1 MTGGG
6 RGPEGADPVDPPVL
20 IRDLSTLD
28 EMRACVRLQETTWGR
43 DFTEK
48 VPLSILKVGQRLG
61 GVSAGAF
68 LPDGP
73 AEGTLVG
80 FVFGLTG
87 LTPDGLAHWSDMLAV
102 SPEFRGRGIGMR
114 LKLFQR
120 DRVLGLGVRTMF
132 WTFDPLEVRNGRLNF
147 RRLGGYSVEYVP
159 NMYGAS
165 VSPLHL
171 GLATDRLVVRWDLDS
186 RRVADALSADGVA
199 PVDVSRGVT
208 AFDVTW
214 DGEWPVPGEALRPM
228 PAEGD
233 YLVPVP
239 SNIAALHAARPDLAR
254 RWRKAA
260 RDTLESALLGGG
272 AVIDAIPGES
282 LSHYRV
288 RPRQWIQEEHP

>member
-1 MTGGG
+1 MSGDRQG
-6 RGPEGADPVDPPVL
+6 RGGAHRADPRVI

-28 EMRACVRLQETTWGR
+28 DMRACVRLQQATWGK

-68 LPDGP
+68 LTDGS
-73 AEGTLVG
+73 AEGELVG

-87 LTPDGLAHWSDMLAV
+87 LTPDGPAHWSDMLAV
-102 SPEFRGRGIGMR
+102 SPEYRGRGIGIR

-120 DRVLGLGVRTMF
+120 ERVLDLDVRTMF

-159 NMYGAS
+159 DMYGAS

-186 RRVADALSADGVA
+186 RRVAEALTAESGG
-199 PVDVSRGVT
+199 PVDLSEAVT
-208 AFDVTW
+208 AFDVTM
-214 DGEWPVPGEALRPM
+214 DGQWPVPADALRPM
-228 PAEGD
+228 PPEGD
-233 YLVPVP
+233 YLIPVP
-239 SNIAALHAARPDLAR
+239 SGIAALHAARPDLAR
-254 RWRKAA
+254 RWRKVGRAA
-260 RDTLESALLGGG
+260 LQEALREGG

-288 RPRQWIQEEHP
+288 VPRRSIQEHP